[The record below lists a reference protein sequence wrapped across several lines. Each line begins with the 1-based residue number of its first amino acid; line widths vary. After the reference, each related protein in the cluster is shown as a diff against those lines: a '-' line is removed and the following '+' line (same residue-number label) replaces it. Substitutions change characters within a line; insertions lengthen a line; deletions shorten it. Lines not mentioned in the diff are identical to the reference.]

1 MSLRIGRKT
10 GSLATLAVIDC
21 TQQAWKPEATKG
33 LPEDMEVVGWKREK
47 GEGRKEEQGG
57 GKRKRRRKERRKK
70 EEKKKYQISD
80 FIEQNPHVSSVF

>member
-1 MSLRIGRKT
+1 MPRKSEMSLRIGRKT

-47 GEGRKEEQGG
+47 GEGRKSKEEER
-57 GKRKRRRKERRKK
+57 GKEEGKKGERKKRRKNIRS
-70 EEKKKYQISD
+70 QIS
-80 FIEQNPHVSSVF
+80 